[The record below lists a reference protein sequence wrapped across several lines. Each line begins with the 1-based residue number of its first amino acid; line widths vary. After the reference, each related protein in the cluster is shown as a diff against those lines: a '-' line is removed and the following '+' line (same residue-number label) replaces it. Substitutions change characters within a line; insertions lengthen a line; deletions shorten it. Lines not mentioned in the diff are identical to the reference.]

1 MRKIIFITLI
11 SLFSCNEGSIKDNAS
26 QQQGSENDITKEQS
40 VNIVSPSGDVLY
52 NYMNHPELNQNVK
65 SYLEGTLTPGNN
77 EETRI
82 LLDTLILHKGELVSL
97 YFGVF
102 NKICNKNDNSIT
114 ALLGPGSIQYLENH
128 TKFCVASLQNGAPDY
143 FTGYIANE
151 FSKQSP
157 WENKFKIY
165 TEKLYANLGNNPE
178 LIRELNLLLEGIK
191 NDISHLEK

>member
-11 SLFSCNEGSIKDNAS
+11 SLFSCDEGSNRETN
-26 QQQGSENDITKEQS
+26 QQQKPDKDITEEQS
-40 VNIVSPSGDVLY
+40 VNIVSPTGDVLY
-52 NYMNHPELNQNVK
+52 NYMNHPELNTNVK
-65 SYLEGTLTPGNN
+65 SYLEGTLIPQDN
-77 EETRI
+77 EETRA
-82 LLDTLILHKGELVSL
+82 LLDTLIIHNGELVSL

-114 ALLGPGSIQYLENH
+114 SLLGLSSIQYLENH

-143 FTGYIANE
+143 FTGYISNE
-151 FSKQSP
+151 FSKHSP
-157 WENKFKIY
+157 WENEFKIY

-191 NDISHLEK
+191 NDISHLE